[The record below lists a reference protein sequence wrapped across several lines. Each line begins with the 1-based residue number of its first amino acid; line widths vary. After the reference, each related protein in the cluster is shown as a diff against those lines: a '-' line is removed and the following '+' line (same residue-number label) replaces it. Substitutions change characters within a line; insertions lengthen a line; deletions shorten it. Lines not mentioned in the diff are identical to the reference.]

1 MDKQSYQGGR
11 KALRLSRRRAIAM
24 GVGVSGASMLL
35 ACGQKSAGSGKSG
48 VASTGQAAKP
58 AYGGTLRVPLADDFF
73 TFDPSIDAKI
83 VNPYGQ
89 TLGYESLLTFKAGP
103 GVEYYDTTLAPV
115 LAASWETPDAQTY
128 VFHLRKNVHF
138 ANLPPVNG
146 RSFNSADVKWSLE
159 YQSRSGGFANAKLPA
174 GDLTYMFEGMDAVTT
189 PDDATAVVHFAAPF
203 APFLNYASG
212 VGTLIMPRE
221 LMDVQG
227 GFQTNIVGTG
237 PFQLDN
243 AATQHGTHWVFKKN
257 AGYWDTGKPYLD
269 AVNHLILKD
278 SVSAQ
283 GAFQA
288 RQIDIIRITDLQVV
302 STMKKSNPDAIAQ
315 DVVSQQLGLYINNS
329 RPPLGDERVR
339 RAISTA
345 IDRKEFDQTFAAGK
359 GGFAMLGTLPGT
371 FTQQEMSQILV
382 HDPAAAKSLLNAAGL
397 PNGVQIEIMMASP
410 DTAPQAQLLQGQL
423 KQAGINT
430 TIRTLDGASWA
441 QRLHKGDF
449 DLSLNAF
456 AVVGDVDSKLYGNF
470 DSKSPGN
477 YVGAKDPAYDKLAEA
492 QRQEI
497 DPAKRREAVRQASRY
512 IQEHGMSTALYLQG
526 GATFWQPS
534 LQNYADHWEQYDW
547 RAPQVWSGK

>member
-1 MDKQSYQGGR
+1 MKKQSIQLGR
-11 KALRLSRRRAIAM
+11 QAPRLSRRRAIAM
-24 GVGVSGASMLL
+24 GAGASGTALLL
-35 ACGQKSAGSGKSG
+35 ACGQKSTGGAKSNAAPAGQ
-48 VASTGQAAKP
+48 TEKP
-58 AYGGTLRVPLADDFF
+58 VSGGTLRVPLADDFF

-103 GVEYYDTTLAPV
+103 GVDFYDTTLAPV
-115 LAASWETPDAQTY
+115 LAVSWETPDAQTY
-128 VFHLRKNVHF
+128 VFHLRKNVKF
-138 ANLPPVNG
+138 ANIPPVNG
-146 RSFNSADVKWSLE
+146 RGFNAADVKWSLE
-159 YQSRSGGFANAKLPA
+159 YQSRTGAFGNAKVPP
-174 GDLTYMFEGMDAVTT
+174 GDLTYMFEGMDGVTT
-189 PDDATAVVHFAAPF
+189 PDDSTAVVHFGAPF

-212 VGTLIMPRE
+212 VGTLIMPHE

-243 AATQHGTHWVFKKN
+243 AATQHGSHWVFKKN
-257 AGYWDTGKPYLD
+257 PGYWDTGRPYLD

-278 SVSAQ
+278 SVSTL

-288 RQIDIIRITDLQVV
+288 RQIDIIRVTDLQVV
-302 STMKKSNPDAIAQ
+302 GTMKKSNPDAVAQ
-315 DVVSQQLGLYINNS
+315 DVVNQQLGLYINNA

-339 RAISTA
+339 RAVTMA

-359 GGFAMLGTLPGT
+359 SGFAMLGTLPGT
-371 FTQQEMSQILV
+371 FTQQEMAQILT
-382 HDPAAAKSLLNAAGL
+382 HDPGGAKSLLTAAGF
-397 PNGVQIEIMMASP
+397 PNGVQLEVMMSSP

-441 QRLHKGDF
+441 QRLHKSDF

-470 DSKSPGN
+470 DGKSPGN

-497 DPAKRREAVRQASRY
+497 DPAKRREAVRAASRY

-534 LQNYADHWEQYDW
+534 LKNYADHWEQFDW
-547 RAPQVWSGK
+547 RSTQVWTTK